1 MVPSWHLGGV
11 GIGVPLPV
19 ILTVLENLASSL
31 DIPYNYLTASDRC
44 SIQRANAHKE
54 KQMNQ
59 ITMSFITTAIA
70 AALKAE
76 EAGRKAEGQIKVAG
90 IKVSEMFPDGK
101 DSMGEADITAIK
113 TAIRLGFN
121 KDQQTLINAGKD
133 DLKNW
138 SDDKKKQRKSV
149 QSKLSGYFI
158 RLCDYAWPKV
168 KEIKGESSA
177 DKAKA
182 DKADQWAKT
191 LSTML
196 DQAQKLEGA
205 SFDLAGFVKALSVA
219 RSFVAIVK

>member
-1 MVPSWHLGGV
+1 
-11 GIGVPLPV
+11 
-19 ILTVLENLASSL
+19 
-31 DIPYNYLTASDRC
+31 
-44 SIQRANAHKE
+44 
-54 KQMNQ
+54 MNQ

-70 AALKAE
+70 ASLKAE
-76 EAGRKAEGQIKVAG
+76 EAGKKAEGQIKVAG

-101 DSMGEADITAIK
+101 DSMGEDDITAIK

-138 SDDKKKQRKSV
+138 SIDKKRQRKSV

-158 RLCDYAWPKV
+158 RLCDYAWPEV
-168 KEIKGESSA
+168 KEDGEGSA
-177 DKAKA
+177 DKAKS
-182 DKADQWAKT
+182 DKTAQWAKT

-205 SFDLAGFVKALSVA
+205 SFDIAGFVKALSVA